1 MRENIE
7 KLLRMGRIPKDDD
20 MSDELFNEYDSLIQV
35 DYDLSYE
42 EAECLITL
50 FSDDCYDL
58 NWGLLHTIE
67 SVNFDE
73 DTEKYRNLIQKCN
86 NEEFREILCIRLQNY
101 LDLSY
106 E

>member
-7 KLLRMGRIPKDDD
+7 KLLCMGRIPKDDD
-20 MSDELFNEYDSLIQV
+20 MSDELFNKYDSLIQV

-42 EAECLITL
+42 EAECLVTL

-58 NWGLLHTIE
+58 NRGLLHIIE
-67 SVNFDE
+67 SVNIDE
-73 DTEKYRNLIQKCN
+73 DTERYRSMIEKCN
-86 NEEFREILCIRLQNY
+86 NEEFRKILCIRLQNY
-101 LDLSY
+101 LNLLH